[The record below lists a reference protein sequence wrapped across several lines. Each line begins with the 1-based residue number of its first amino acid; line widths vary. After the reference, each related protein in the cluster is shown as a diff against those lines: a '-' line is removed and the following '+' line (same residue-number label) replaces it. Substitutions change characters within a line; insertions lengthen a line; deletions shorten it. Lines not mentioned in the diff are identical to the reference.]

1 MTLLDVYKGGLPQ
14 YTNNELDFPGV
25 KIDAL
30 AVQSKNKINQLF
42 TLQEKSEIGVL
53 GKTNLFLYS

>member
-1 MTLLDVYKGGLPQ
+1 MHKGGLPQ

-42 TLQEKSEIGVL
+42 TFQEKSEIGVL
-53 GKTNLFLYS
+53 GKT